1 MAQTT
6 RSSSRAGHFERR
18 WRRRARWAVAVCLV
32 AGATAAGVVLSSTP
46 GSPYRLARVT
56 TGSPTAELTAVG
68 TLVPV
73 NQASVA
79 FDEAGTVATVPVTVG
94 EHVTAGQTLA
104 TLVPGPLQATEAQA
118 QSQVASAQATL
129 AAAEASESETSTPSA
144 GSSATTAQ
152 ELASAQT
159 AVIAD
164 QRALDGAEHVAEV
177 DLAGAEQVCGAAP
190 LTTSATGQA
199 TGASSTGATGRSS
212 TAFAPSTGGTSGTSG
227 TGGTGGTSCAN
238 ALGEVAHEQTAVAAD
253 TATLESDET
262 ALAGMLSRSTSTAGS
277 GSGGAARTG
286 AFPSGGSSTSPSA
299 NQSSGTTPASPQ
311 QLASDQA
318 AVDVAS
324 AQLADAERAVGDATL
339 TTPLTGT
346 VAAVGLA
353 PGQTISARVGGRSTA
368 AASIVVIAPGSVDVG
383 LAVPVADLAELAVG
397 QHATVVPDATG
408 TAVAATVTNI
418 GLVATT
424 SSSGVTTYPVTVT
437 IAPGTGLTERTG
449 GQASVAVMVG
459 HATDVT
465 VVPTSAVHR
474 VGAVRTVD
482 VDTAGTVSLVR
493 ITTGVVGARW
503 TQVTAGVH
511 RGQQVVLA
519 DLTAPLPTSTTGTRG
534 LRALTAG
541 VRVAGGASGRTA
553 AGGKAPRGG

>member
-18 WRRRARWAVAVCLV
+18 WPRRARWAVAVCLV
-32 AGATAAGVVLSSTP
+32 AGATAAGVVVSSTP

-144 GSSATTAQ
+144 GSSTTAAQ

-177 DLAGAEQVCGAAP
+177 DLASAEQVCGAAP

-212 TAFAPSTGGTSGTSG
+212 AGFAPSTGG
-227 TGGTGGTSCAN
+227 TGGTGGTSCAST
-238 ALGEVAHEQTAVAAD
+238 LGEVAHEQTAVSVD
-253 TATLESDET
+253 TTTLESDET
-262 ALAGMLSRSTSTAGS
+262 TLAGMLSRSTSSTAGS
-277 GSGGAARTG
+277 TSGGAERTG
-286 AFPSGGSSTSPSA
+286 AAPSGGSSTSPTTG
-299 NQSSGTTPASPQ
+299 QSTGATPASPQ

-324 AQLADAERAVGDATL
+324 AELAAAQRGLADAVL

-346 VAAVGLA
+346 VAAVGIT
-353 PGQTISARVGGRSTA
+353 PGQAVSTRAGRSGAT
-368 AASIVVIAPGSVDVG
+368 AASIVVIAPGAVDVE
-383 LAVPVADLAELAVG
+383 LAAPVADLAELAVG
-397 QHATVVPDATG
+397 QHATVVADATG
-408 TAVAATVTNI
+408 KAVAGTVTSI

-437 IAPGTGLTERTG
+437 IAPGTGLSERTG
-449 GQASVAVMVG
+449 GQASVAIVVG
-459 HATDVT
+459 HATAVT

-482 VDTAGTVSLVR
+482 VDTAGRVSLVR

-503 TQVTAGVH
+503 TQVTAGL
-511 RGQQVVLA
+511 RQGQQVVLA
-519 DLTAPLPTSTTGTRG
+519 DLTAPLPSSTTGTRG
-534 LRALTAG
+534 LRALAAG
-541 VRVAGGASGRTA
+541 VRVAGRASGRVAT
-553 AGGKAPRGG
+553 GGKAPRGG

>member
-32 AGATAAGVVLSSTP
+32 AGATAAGVVVSSTP

-144 GSSATTAQ
+144 GSSTTAAQ

-177 DLAGAEQVCGAAP
+177 DLASAEQVCGAAP

-212 TAFAPSTGGTSGTSG
+212 AGFAPSTGG
-227 TGGTGGTSCAN
+227 TGGTGGTSCAST
-238 ALGEVAHEQTAVAAD
+238 LGEVAHEQTAVSVD
-253 TATLESDET
+253 TTTLESDET
-262 ALAGMLSRSTSTAGS
+262 TLAGMLSRSTSSTAGS
-277 GSGGAARTG
+277 TSGGAERTG
-286 AFPSGGSSTSPSA
+286 AAPSGGSSTSPTTG
-299 NQSSGTTPASPQ
+299 QSTGATPASPQ

-324 AQLADAERAVGDATL
+324 AELAAAQRGLADAVL

-346 VAAVGLA
+346 VAAVGIT
-353 PGQTISARVGGRSTA
+353 PGQAVSARAGRSGAT
-368 AASIVVIAPGSVDVG
+368 AASIVVIAPGAVDVE
-383 LAVPVADLAELAVG
+383 LAAPVADLAELAVG
-397 QHATVVPDATG
+397 QHATVVADATG
-408 TAVAATVTNI
+408 KAVAGTVTSI

-437 IAPGTGLTERTG
+437 IAPGTGLSERTG
-449 GQASVAVMVG
+449 GQASVAIVVG
-459 HATDVT
+459 HATAVT

-482 VDTAGTVSLVR
+482 VDTAGRVSLVR

-503 TQVTAGVH
+503 TQVTAGL
-511 RGQQVVLA
+511 RQGQQVVLA
-519 DLTAPLPTSTTGTRG
+519 DLTAPLPSSTTGTRG
-534 LRALTAG
+534 LRALAAG
-541 VRVAGGASGRTA
+541 VRVAGRASGRVAT
-553 AGGKAPRGG
+553 GGKAPRGG

>member
-18 WRRRARWAVAVCLV
+18 WPRRARWAVAVCLV
-32 AGATAAGVVLSSTP
+32 AGATAAGVVVSSTP

-144 GSSATTAQ
+144 GSSTTAAQ

-324 AQLADAERAVGDATL
+324 AQLAAAERAVGDATL

-437 IAPGTGLTERTG
+437 IAPGTGLSERTG

-503 TQVTAGVH
+503 TQVVAGVH

-541 VRVAGGASGRTA
+541 VRVAGGASGRTT

>member
-18 WRRRARWAVAVCLV
+18 WPRRARWAVAVCLV
-32 AGATAAGVVLSSTP
+32 AGATAAGVVVSSTP

-144 GSSATTAQ
+144 GSSTTAAQ

-177 DLAGAEQVCGAAP
+177 DLASAEQVCGAAP

-212 TAFAPSTGGTSGTSG
+212 AGFAPSTGG
-227 TGGTGGTSCAN
+227 TGGTGGTSCAST
-238 ALGEVAHEQTAVAAD
+238 LGEVAHEQTAVSVD

-262 ALAGMLSRSTSTAGS
+262 ALAGMLSRSTSSTAGS
-277 GSGGAARTG
+277 TSGGAERTG
-286 AFPSGGSSTSPSA
+286 AAPSGGSSTSPSA
-299 NQSSGTTPASPQ
+299 SQSSGTTPASPQ

-324 AQLADAERAVGDATL
+324 AQLAAAERAVGDATL

-353 PGQTISARVGGRSTA
+353 PGQTISARAGGSGAT
-368 AASIVVIAPGSVDVG
+368 AASIVVIAPGAVDVE
-383 LAVPVADLAELAVG
+383 LAAPVADLAELAVG

-408 TAVAATVTNI
+408 KAVAGTVTSI

-437 IAPGTGLTERTG
+437 IAPGTGLSERTG
-449 GQASVAVMVG
+449 DQASVAIVVG
-459 HATDVT
+459 HATAVT

-482 VDTAGTVSLVR
+482 VDTAGRVSLVR

-503 TQVTAGVH
+503 TQVTAGL
-511 RGQQVVLA
+511 RQGQQVVLA
-519 DLTAPLPTSTTGTRG
+519 DLTTPLPSSTAGTGG
-534 LRALTAG
+534 LRALATG

>member
-1 MAQTT
+1 MAQTSGPSSGT
-6 RSSSRAGHFERR
+6 GRSERH
-18 WRRRARWAVAVCLV
+18 WRRRARWAVAVFFV
-32 AGATAAGVVLSSTP
+32 AGATAAGVVLSSSP
-46 GSPYRLARVT
+46 SSPYRLARVT

-68 TLVPV
+68 TLLPV
-73 NQASVA
+73 NQASLA
-79 FDEAGTVATVPVTVG
+79 FDEAGTVATVPVVVG

-104 TLVPGPLQATEAQA
+104 TLVPGPLQTAAAQA

-129 AAAEASESETSTPSA
+129 AAAEASESEPSTPSA
-144 GSSATTAQ
+144 GSSAASAQ
-152 ELASAQT
+152 ELASAQA
-159 AVIAD
+159 AVVAD

-177 DLAGAEQVCGAAP
+177 DLAAAEQVCGTAP

-199 TGASSTGATGRSS
+199 TGASSTRATGQSS
-212 TAFAPSTGGTSGTSG
+212 SAFAPSTGG
-227 TGGTGGTSCAN
+227 TGGTGGTSCAST
-238 ALGEVAHEQTAVAAD
+238 LGEVAHEQTAVSVD

-262 ALAGMLSRSTSTAGS
+262 ALAGMLSRSTSSTAGS
-277 GSGGAARTG
+277 TSGGAERTG
-286 AFPSGGSSTSPSA
+286 AAPSGGSSTSPSA
-299 NQSSGTTPASPQ
+299 SQSSGTTPASPQ

-324 AQLADAERAVGDATL
+324 AQLAAAERAVGDATL

-353 PGQTISARVGGRSTA
+353 PGQTISARAGGSGAT
-368 AASIVVIAPGSVDVG
+368 AASIVVIAPGAVDVE
-383 LAVPVADLAELAVG
+383 LAAPVADLAELAVG
-397 QHATVVPDATG
+397 QHATVVADATG
-408 TAVAATVTNI
+408 KAVAGTVTSI

-437 IAPGTGLTERTG
+437 IAPGTGLSERTG
-449 GQASVAVMVG
+449 DQASVAIVVG
-459 HATDVT
+459 HATAVT

-482 VDTAGTVSLVR
+482 VDTAGRVSLVR

-503 TQVTAGVH
+503 TQVTAGL
-511 RGQQVVLA
+511 RQGQQVVLA
-519 DLTAPLPTSTTGTRG
+519 DLTTPLPSSTAGTGG
-534 LRALTAG
+534 LRALATG